1 MHCGDYVPYGD
12 MVGDTRHNRAIDQW
26 HRFTWAILRRWLPH
40 KCPACG
46 KRGKCADDCDGIP
59 F

>member
-1 MHCGDYVPYGD
+1 MHCGEYVPYSD
-12 MVGDTRHNRAIDQW
+12 MVGDTRHNRAIDSLHRVWW
-26 HRFTWAILRRWLPH
+26 HIVGRWLPH

-46 KRGKCADDCDGIP
+46 ERFKCKTDCDGIP